1 MMSLATNRSIDFIF
15 LNDLNKNDIFLFNMS
30 HSKPSLYDILGV
42 NKSDSCNDIKKAYF
56 RLARTHHPDKGGD
69 PEKFKELVR
78 ASEILTDES
87 KRKMYDEFG
96 VIEGENG
103 GAPEGMNAFQ
113 GGGFQFPFDININ
126 DLFGGMFGNQHPNQR
141 GNIRKGR
148 KSPPTTQTI
157 GITLEQFYFGHHFD
171 ININR
176 QSFCNACQHTGAKT
190 KEVCKKC
197 SGRGVVTQIVQMG
210 PMAMQTT
217 GPCLECQGKG
227 ERILEICQPCS
238 GSGFIVEK
246 RALTVKIPPGTRSG
260 EMYLFPEVCSDHP
273 GFEKPGDAQIVIVE
287 DGNDPTYKFL
297 KRTGDHFEDLETVIS
312 LSLSESLIGCTI
324 RIDGHPGY
332 DQGLFVKLPAGSFQ
346 GDKYCLSGFGMPIP
360 GSIGKYGD
368 LFLLI
373 EVTIKP
379 MERKLFTSKGRELL
393 TSLFED
399 KVRTYE
405 CQQDDIK
412 TEVFLY
418 K

>member
-1 MMSLATNRSIDFIF
+1 
-15 LNDLNKNDIFLFNMS
+15 MS

-141 GNIRKGR
+141 GNVRKGR

-176 QSFCNACQHTGAKT
+176 QSFCNTCQHTGAKT

-297 KRTGDHFEDLETVIS
+297 KRTGDHFEHLETVVS

-393 TSLFED
+393 ASLFED

-405 CQQDDIK
+405 CQEDDIK